1 MKPESIEKRRARLKK
16 EAVRSVVITAVL
28 ALVGAAVCVGL
39 ALIPGM
45 PVGLSIAFF
54 VPPVFCV
61 LLILSA
67 VRALKERFEEIEG
80 GELDAADQY

>member
-1 MKPESIEKRRARLKK
+1 MKPEGIEKRRAQQKK
-16 EAVRSVVITAVL
+16 EAVRSVVIAAVL
-28 ALVGAAVCVGL
+28 ELIGAAVCVGL

-45 PVGLSIAFF
+45 PIGLSIAFF
-54 VPPVFCV
+54 VPPVLCL

-67 VRALKERFEEIEG
+67 VRALKERFREIEG

>member
-1 MKPESIEKRRARLKK
+1 MRPEDTEKRRARRKR
-16 EAVRSVVITAVL
+16 EAVRSVVIAAVL
-28 ALVGAAVCVGL
+28 ELAGAAVCAGL

-45 PVGLSIAFF
+45 PVVLSAAFF
-54 VPPVFCV
+54 VPAAVCL

-67 VRALKERFEEIEG
+67 VRALKERFREIEG